1 MQPPEPTKNKKQKK
15 LKKNPKMKKEIPG
28 TILSLTDFVPN
39 TTRLPLHDLQIYLG
53 CGKKNNLTGIRDLEK
68 P

>member
-1 MQPPEPTKNKKQKK
+1 MQPPEPKNKNKNNF
-15 LKKNPKMKKEIPG
+15 KKNPKMKKEIPG

-53 CGKKNNLTGIRDLEK
+53 CGKKN
-68 P
+68 

>member
-1 MQPPEPTKNKKQKK
+1 MQPPEPKNKNKNNFFKN
-15 LKKNPKMKKEIPG
+15 NPKMKKEILG

-53 CGKKNNLTGIRDLEK
+53 CGKKRN
-68 P
+68 

>member
-1 MQPPEPTKNKKQKK
+1 
-15 LKKNPKMKKEIPG
+15 MKKEIPG

-39 TTRLPLHDLQIYLG
+39 TTHLPLHDLQINLG
-53 CGKKNNLTGIRDLEK
+53 CGKKELIGIRDIEK